1 MIITLLIILNL
12 IIYLNLKNFSK
23 LINIYDKPDKK
34 IKLHKGNIPLIGG
47 IIFFMNILIFII
59 YQIIFSENFLMLE
72 KSFFKFKFKGNFT
85 S

>member
-47 IIFFMNILIFII
+47 IIFL
-59 YQIIFSENFLMLE
+59 
-72 KSFFKFKFKGNFT
+72 
-85 S
+85 